1 MKTLFL
7 PIIALVF
14 FIACKPSGAGDS
26 TSTEGMTP
34 KQAEDA
40 LMVIHDSAMVKLNII
55 NKLSSQLRGIR
66 AEVNVTSD
74 QGSDAYPTGLDNVL
88 EDLKLADQGMWDWMK
103 SYSDTKKTL
112 KEDQLMPFFEKEM
125 VKVQAVA
132 NAIDSSIINAQTWLT
147 AHGTAPQ

>member
-1 MKTLFL
+1 MRTLFL
-7 PIIALVF
+7 PILALVLL
-14 FIACKPSGAGDS
+14 IACKPSASGDS
-26 TSTEGMTP
+26 VNTDGMTP

-40 LMVIHDSAMVKLNII
+40 LMVIHDSAMVKLNTI
-55 NKLSSQLRGIR
+55 NRLSSQLRGIR

-74 QGSDAYPTGLDNVL
+74 QGADAYPAGLDKVL

-147 AHGTAPQ
+147 AHGTSAE

>member
-1 MKTLFL
+1 MRTLFL
-7 PIIALVF
+7 PIIVLVLI
-14 FIACKPSGAGDS
+14 IACKPSTSGDS
-26 TSTEGMTP
+26 SNTDGMTT

-40 LMVIHDSAMVKLNII
+40 LMVIHDSAMVKLNEI

-125 VKVQAVA
+125 VKVMAVSS
-132 NAIDSSIINAQTWLT
+132 AIDSSITNAQTWLT
-147 AHGTAPQ
+147 AHGTSPQ